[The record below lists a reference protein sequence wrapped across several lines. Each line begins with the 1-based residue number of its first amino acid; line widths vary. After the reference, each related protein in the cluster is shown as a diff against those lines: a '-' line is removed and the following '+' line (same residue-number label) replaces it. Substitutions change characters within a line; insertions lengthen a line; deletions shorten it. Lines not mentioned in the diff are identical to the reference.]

1 MVTHINTGT
10 SQLITYDGFLTPEF
24 ADSLMAHVLTL
35 PLITEPKSVLYGK
48 EVTFHRQIGYFSDIG
63 KGYSYTGITSTKH
76 PLDSTLKALL
86 GLVNAAVQ
94 TQYNGVLVNVYRS
107 GEDSIGQHA
116 DREIAPG
123 ESVTALSLGVSRKF
137 RVKPKLPGG
146 ISVDV
151 PTAHGQL
158 LVMAGC
164 FQQEFT
170 HGIPVEKKVT
180 GMRISLTF
188 RRHREVPSQP

>member
-1 MVTHINTGT
+1 MSSITHIDTSA
-10 SQLITYDGFLTPEF
+10 SQLITRDGFLTPEL

-35 PLITEPKSVLYGK
+35 PLTTEPKGTLYGQT
-48 EVTFHRQIGYFSDIG
+48 VTFHRQIGYFSDIE
-63 KGYSYTGITSTKH
+63 KGYSYTGQISATQ

-86 GLVNAAVQ
+86 NFVNATVQ
-94 TQYNGVLVNVYRS
+94 TQYNGILINVYRT
-107 GEDSIGQHA
+107 GDDSIGQHA

-137 RVKPKLPGG
+137 RVKSKAAGG
-146 ISVDV
+146 INIDI

-170 HGIPVEKKVT
+170 HGIPVEKKVA

-188 RRHREVPSQP
+188 RRHREGH